1 MRKIVVCDDVEL
13 ERQMLKDLL
22 LLHFQEKGERVAVLE
37 YESGENLIADVE
49 EEYLRADLLFL
60 DIHMRGMNGLDVARE
75 LRKIGWMGAI
85 VFLTASPDYAVESYE
100 VQAACYILKPYDIE
114 KIKILTDQILEKQK
128 KKRISVKSQRQ
139 KRYPGIDD
147 IMYMES
153 DRHVVTI
160 HMRDGSSILTQ
171 EKMRDLK
178 SRIGQKRFLHCHQSY
193 LVNMDYI
200 RDVEEEFVLADN
212 SRIPIRVRGRKQVL
226 EEYDQYFHE
235 DCAQKRAENAR
246 EKKKEKRML

>member
-100 VQAACYILKPYDIE
+100 VQAAGYILKPYDIE

-200 RDVEEEFVLADN
+200 KDAKDDFELRDGTIVPV
-212 SRIPIRVRGRKQVL
+212 RVRGRKEIL
-226 EEYDQYFHE
+226 DQYYEYFVSHFG
-235 DCAQKRAENAR
+235 
-246 EKKKEKRML
+246 EKKDQENR

>member
-1 MRKIVVCDDVEL
+1 MKKIVVCDDVEL

-100 VQAACYILKPYDIE
+100 VQAAGYILKPYDIE

-139 KRYPGIDD
+139 KRSPGIDD

>member
-1 MRKIVVCDDVEL
+1 MRIAVCEDNQLQRDMIVQLLSRCSAKRSLPVEL
-13 ERQMLKDLL
+13 VPYEFGMNLL
-22 LLHFQEKGERVAVLE
+22 
-37 YESGENLIADVE
+37 YDVE
-49 EEYLRADLLFL
+49 EGADFDIVFL
-60 DIHMRGMNGLDVARE
+60 DIYLPDTMGNELAHRLRGMGYRGKL
-75 LRKIGWMGAI
+75 

-100 VQAACYILKPYDIE
+100 VQAAGYILKPYDIE

>member
-1 MRKIVVCDDVEL
+1 MRKIVLCDDVEL

-22 LLHFQEKGERVAVLE
+22 LLHFQEKGERIAVLE

-60 DIHMRGMNGLDVARE
+60 DIHMRGMNGLDVARK
-75 LRKIGWMGAI
+75 LRKIGWMGSI

-100 VQAACYILKPYDIE
+100 VQATGYILKPYDIE
-114 KIKILTDQILEKQK
+114 KIKVLTDQILEKQK

-153 DRHVVTI
+153 DRRVVTI

-178 SRIGQKRFLHCHQSY
+178 NRIGQKRFLHCHQSY

-226 EEYDQYFHE
+226 EEDDQYFHE